1 MSLPAFP
8 FSDIMKLP
16 LTLLLTLLLA
26 LPAQAARRIGEA
38 QVREGANG
46 VPCFTISE
54 REEKRGGAPD
64 FQAVTVSGS
73 GGKVLWRMAMP
84 RERTFPVMY
93 SMCIPYG
100 GRVQALPQ
108 TPAASLEPGK
118 TYLVQIDARPGRKA
132 AMPLRYE
139 ARFCLVKKSGGNAN
153 QYRVAAGAP
162 DCRRQ
167 AATE

>member
-1 MSLPAFP
+1 MSLPAFL

-26 LPAQAARRIGEA
+26 MPSQAARRIGEA
-38 QVREGANG
+38 QVRERASG

-64 FQAVTVSGS
+64 FQSVTVSEAS
-73 GGKVLWRMAMP
+73 GKLMWRMAMP
-84 RERTFPVMY
+84 RERTFPVMS

-108 TPAASLEPGK
+108 TPAAVLEPGK
-118 TYLVQIDARPGRKA
+118 VYLVQIDVRPGKKA
-132 AMPLRYE
+132 SMPLRYQ
-139 ARFCLVKKSGGNAN
+139 ALFCLATKHGGGTHPQSLAAAEDA
-153 QYRVAAGAP
+153 YR
-162 DCRRQ
+162 CS
-167 AATE
+167 

>member
-8 FSDIMKLP
+8 FPVKMKLP
-16 LTLLLTLLLA
+16 LTLLLILLLA
-26 LPAQAARRIGEA
+26 LPAQAARRVGEA

-46 VPCFTISE
+46 LPCFTISE

-64 FQAVTVSGS
+64 FQSVTVSEA

-108 TPAASLEPGK
+108 TPAATLGPGK
-118 TYLVQIDARPGRKA
+118 VYLVQINARPGRKA
-132 AMPLRYE
+132 SMPLRYQ
-139 ARFCLVKKSGGNAN
+139 ARFCLARQRGDEAHPQPIGAEKEGGRAAN
-153 QYRVAAGAP
+153 R
-162 DCRRQ
+162 CL
-167 AATE
+167 